1 MIRIIAKILKILNS
15 ETEPTQISLALC
27 FSMIIGLTPLYSL
40 HNLLVLLLVL
50 IFRVN
55 LSVFILG
62 FVFFTGIAY
71 LLDPLFHWIG
81 FKLLTLSSLKGVWTT
96 LYNSTLWRIERFNN
110 SILMGSLFF
119 SLLAFFP
126 LYIGSNISIRNYR
139 EYVLEWVRKTR
150 VMKAFTA
157 SKLYRAYESVTGW
170 GGSS

>member
-150 VMKAFTA
+150 VMKAFSA